1 MTSNGRDAASSH
13 DPNPRAVG
21 RRIARARKDAG
32 GMTQRQL
39 ANLLQVS
46 ERSVAAYE
54 AGAVL
59 PFKYLGKIEAAVDK
73 PKAWLLYG
81 DEALPDAGGLV
92 EELERVRDSI
102 VERLDRMDDR
112 LEQLP
117 PDEPSPRG
125 VADGRDGAGLVDAL
139 DRLVELRYQD
149 MISEAEFAAAKA
161 LLFGLDRPAGRELE
175 TG

>member
-1 MTSNGRDAASSH
+1 MTSNGREAASSN

-32 GMTQRQL
+32 GMTQREL
-39 ANLLQVS
+39 ADRLQVS
-46 ERSVAAYE
+46 ERSIAAYE

-81 DEALPDAGGLV
+81 DEALPDARGLS
-92 EELERVRDSI
+92 EELERVSESI
-102 VERLDRMDDR
+102 MARLDRMEGR

-117 PDEPSPRG
+117 PDDVSSRG
-125 VADGRDGAGLVDAL
+125 ARDARDGAGVVDAL
-139 DRLVELRYQD
+139 DRLVELRYQE

-161 LLFGLDRPAGRELE
+161 LLFGLDRPAR
-175 TG
+175 